1 MKLKVN
7 DKVRIIAGKFKGL
20 EGKIT
25 QVLKNKNRVIIGG
38 INIVKVHQK
47 PSQSNPDGGIFEKEA
62 SIHISNVSLPDQTKV
77 KLVKN
82 KDKAKAKKMVKEVET
97 SKKVKPKTSDKKTEV
112 KEVKPKETKK
122 PKKVKTKEVKKPKPS
137 SPKKPSTKETKS
149 KEKK

>member
-82 KDKAKAKKMVKEVET
+82 KDKAKAKKMVKEVEV
-97 SKKVKPKTSDKKTEV
+97 SKKTKQKVTNKKLEV
-112 KEVKPKETKK
+112 KEVKPKEVKK
-122 PKKVKTKEVKKPKPS
+122 PKDVKKTKPS